1 MGGGREHP
9 DAENTREGEKMRKTA
24 DHVGSG
30 RRTTG
35 SSIEIDTIFL
45 YDMSDPAGAEI
56 NA

>member
-1 MGGGREHP
+1 
-9 DAENTREGEKMRKTA
+9 MRKTA